1 MQTAT
6 TPREYFVITTG
17 TSSSSV
23 TRPVAA
29 LSAPPH
35 HALRQLGEVGLS
47 AVRIVVSFL
56 FACHGAR
63 ILFGIFG
70 GAGEHGPTAPVGSW
84 HIWWAGV
91 IELVGGGL
99 ILLGLSTRAAA
110 LLCSGAMAFAYFTVH
125 QPQGPLPLQNHGE
138 LAALYCWIFLLIA
151 ILGPGRFAL
160 DTVLRKTRICTQA
173 AEVTFLSAR
182 RDDGVDYNAG

>member
-1 MQTAT
+1 VHLHRSQLEGDKSDIRPGRIRVRIKMQTAT

-70 GAGEHGPTAPVGSW
+70 GAGEHGPTAPVGR
-84 HIWWAGV
+84 
-91 IELVGGGL
+91 
-99 ILLGLSTRAAA
+99 GLS
-110 LLCSGAMAFAYFTVH
+110 GGQV
-125 QPQGPLPLQNHGE
+125 
-138 LAALYCWIFLLIA
+138 
-151 ILGPGRFAL
+151 
-160 DTVLRKTRICTQA
+160 
-173 AEVTFLSAR
+173 
-182 RDDGVDYNAG
+182 